1 MSDLSVTSIGVR
13 AGASP
18 LRARS
23 QTKVEAPQAP
33 DTETPPSNEPQPA
46 KARTSLAQQTT
57 HLSIVHDEATNRYV
71 FKSIDPDTGEVIR
84 QYPTEQMLALI
95 ASVRRTSG
103 LTVDKNA

>member
-1 MSDLSVTSIGVR
+1 MSDLSVTSIGVS

-18 LRARS
+18 LRASS
-23 QTKVEAPQAP
+23 QTKVEAANTFNT
-33 DTETPPSNEPQPA
+33 DTLPSTEPQPA
-46 KARTSLAQQTT
+46 KAQTSHAQQTT

-84 QYPTEQMLALI
+84 QYPTEQMLSLI